1 MARIIGLLLLA
12 TITAFAQ
19 SYCCDWQVVAIGGGE
34 MAGDYRCGAT
44 AGQTAAGYMNSPL
57 YQASIGFW
65 QTDIQVGIKDEP
77 AEPSLGP
84 LVTRLERVVP
94 NPFRSQLVIRYSLAA
109 EGLVV
114 LRVHDLT
121 GRVVRT
127 LVNARQQPGRYSLSW
142 NGRDDQGRLLGNGVY
157 FCKLATG
164 SYRST
169 RKLVLTR

>member
-1 MARIIGLLLLA
+1 
-12 TITAFAQ
+12 
-19 SYCCDWQVVAIGGGE
+19 
-34 MAGDYRCGAT
+34 
-44 AGQTAAGYMNSPL
+44 
-57 YQASIGFW
+57 
-65 QTDIQVGIKDEP
+65 
-77 AEPSLGP
+77 
-84 LVTRLERVVP
+84 
-94 NPFRSQLVIRYSLAA
+94 
-109 EGLVV
+109 VV

-164 SYRST
+164 DYRST